1 MEWTEYLDLQ
11 DDDLPV
17 AVDGPTTPP
26 PPATPPAMSLDDL
39 AEELC
44 IPLATLAEID
54 ELIRDRK
61 QMIFTGPPGTGKTF
75 VARRLARLYTDNED
89 TRFEFI
95 QFHPSYAYEDFVEGY
110 KPRTDD
116 SGALSFAVEKGP
128 LRELVRKAQ
137 IAKDAAD
144 ASGEMA
150 PVHML
155 VIDEINRA
163 NLSRVFGEL
172 FFALE
177 YRDTPV
183 RLQYSPT
190 KPPLRLPENLWIIG
204 TMNTADRSAAIIDSA
219 LRRRF
224 YFFDFSPMVE
234 PFDGLLHRFL
244 TRLQD
249 QGEADLRWLARVIE
263 VANDRLPD
271 PRFAVGPSYFMR
283 NDISAKLAERAWKHT
298 VIPYLSDRF
307 PDLVEDGEFDWN
319 VLSNEALGRN
329 DSPTGEF
336 GPTEVDSGLDAETS
350 SITSEGTNSEAEGS
364 E

>member
-1 MEWTEYLDLQ
+1 MDWAEYLDLQ

-26 PPATPPAMSLDDL
+26 PPSMPLALSLHDL
-39 AEELC
+39 AEELS

-61 QMIFTGPPGTGKTF
+61 QVIFTGPPGTGKTF
-75 VARRLARLYTDNED
+75 VARRLARLYTENED

-110 KPRTDD
+110 KPRTDE
-116 SGALSFAVEKGP
+116 SGALSFAVENGP
-128 LRELVRKAQ
+128 LLEIVWKAQ
-137 IAKDAAD
+137 RAKDAAD
-144 ASGEMA
+144 AAGEAA
-150 PVHML
+150 PVHL
-155 VIDEINRA
+155 LLIDEINRV

-190 KPPLRLPENLWIIG
+190 KPELRLPENLWIIG

-224 YFFDFSPMVE
+224 FFFDFSPTIE

-244 TRLQD
+244 TRLHD
-249 QGEADLRWLARVIE
+249 RGGDDLRWLSRVIE
-263 VANDRLPD
+263 LANDRLPD

-283 NDISAKLAERAWKHT
+283 QDISVKLAERAWKHT

-307 PDLVEDGEFDWN
+307 PDLVEDGEFDWS
-319 VLSNEALGRN
+319 VLSVEALAG
-329 DSPTGEF
+329 
-336 GPTEVDSGLDAETS
+336 
-350 SITSEGTNSEAEGS
+350 
-364 E
+364 